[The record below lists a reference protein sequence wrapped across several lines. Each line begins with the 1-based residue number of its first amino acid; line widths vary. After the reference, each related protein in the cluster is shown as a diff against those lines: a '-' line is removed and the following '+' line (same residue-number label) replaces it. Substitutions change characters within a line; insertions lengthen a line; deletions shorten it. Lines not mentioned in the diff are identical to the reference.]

1 MAGALRASKWKEM
14 GCPLA
19 SQAPILAA
27 EPSTSSPWFEYV
39 EHVFFRKLGNEE
51 KNLEKKKH
59 ENTP

>member
-27 EPSTSSPWFEYV
+27 EPSTSSPWFEDV
-39 EHVFFRKLGNEE
+39 EHVFSG
-51 KNLEKKKH
+51 NLEMRRKTWKKKH